1 MLLFTYH
8 CNYMRPYLEA
18 RISCCDDICPM
29 KGRTCGLPY
38 TRTATTDAK
47 CCENGE
53 CGDSKNT
60 TVTPTAKHE
69 GAGESGEPDIGVSSD
84 KMKGED

>member
-69 GAGESGEPDIGVSSD
+69 GEGEREPDIGVSSD